1 MTTPESEPMPNE
13 WRLDQLLDGAP
24 ASSGP
29 EHALHHLVRAANAP
43 ATEQEL
49 ASEAS
54 VLAAYSAHVSGVSQI
69 PPSPLHRRLRMLS
82 TLPTGLIA
90 SAAAAGVLTLG
101 GTAAAAYTGS
111 LPAPLQDVVHHV
123 IGAPAADASQS
134 TAESAPETSTETSTE
149 DATRTTPTDSATGT
163 ATPSSGPDATGP
175 AAFGLCNAFTHG
187 GLATTSV
194 AYAALVKAADGAG
207 KVADY
212 CAKVSHPGATARP
225 GGSPTDHPSGE
236 PTGLP
241 THTTSSHATGSGT
254 AAPHPTGS
262 PSTHPTGAP
271 TSRPPHPGGR

>member
-1 MTTPESEPMPNE
+1 MPEMTTPESEPMPNE

-29 EHALHHLVRAANAP
+29 EHALHHLMRAAKAP
-43 ATEQEL
+43 ATEREL
-49 ASEAS
+49 ATEAS

-69 PPSPLHRRLRMLS
+69 PPSPLHRRLHMLS
-82 TLPTGLIA
+82 TLPAGLIA
-90 SAAAAGVLTLG
+90 SAAAAAV
-101 GTAAAAYTGS
+101 
-111 LPAPLQDVVHHV
+111 
-123 IGAPAADASQS
+123 ASQP
-134 TAESAPETSTETSTE
+134 TAESAPETSTE

-175 AAFGLCNAFTHG
+175 AAFGLCNAFKHG

-225 GGSPTDHPSGE
+225 GGSPTDHPTGE

-241 THTTSSHATGSGT
+241 THTTSSH
-254 AAPHPTGS
+254 P
-262 PSTHPTGAP
+262 
-271 TSRPPHPGGR
+271 

>member
-1 MTTPESEPMPNE
+1 
-13 WRLDQLLDGAP
+13 
-24 ASSGP
+24 
-29 EHALHHLVRAANAP
+29 
-43 ATEQEL
+43 
-49 ASEAS
+49 
-54 VLAAYSAHVSGVSQI
+54 
-69 PPSPLHRRLRMLS
+69 MLS

-111 LPAPLQDVVHHV
+111 LPAPLQDVAHHV
-123 IGAPAADASQS
+123 IGAPAADASQA
-134 TAESAPETSTETSTE
+134 TAESAPETSTE
-149 DATRTTPTDSATGT
+149 DATRTTPTDSATPTG
-163 ATPSSGPDATGP
+163 TPSSGPDATGP

-225 GGSPTDHPSGE
+225 GGSPTSQPTGE
-236 PTGLP
+236 PTSLP
-241 THTTSSHATGSGT
+241 THTASGHPTGSGT